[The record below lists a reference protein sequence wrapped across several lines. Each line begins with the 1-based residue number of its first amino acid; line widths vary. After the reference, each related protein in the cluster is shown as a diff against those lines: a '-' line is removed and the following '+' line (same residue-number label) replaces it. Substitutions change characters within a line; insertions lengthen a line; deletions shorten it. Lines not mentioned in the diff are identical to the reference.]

1 MNEFAMEILGLYQ
14 MGDNFHVQMHV
25 HNLINIFLN
34 TRHYYYFNE
43 SRDGENN

>member
-1 MNEFAMEILGLYQ
+1 MSLQWRFWVCIN

-43 SRDGENN
+43 SRDGE